1 MRISVVEGK
10 DFMLQDS
17 DSKLTTLKGKN
28 NKALPPE
35 TTTNKDKPP
44 LLGII
49 ASNKQPPRL
58 KLAVS
63 NPAPV
68 SGNTPVTSDPAP
80 SNTGFNAE
88 VRNIGTQIYEMNI
101 QDPFHD
107 LGCGLILEIEK
118 SIEET
123 VAVCHFPVIL
133 NESNK
138 FLDEDEEL
146 YGAIILRFQMKVLE
160 QLFMFCVNH
169 DASRLTIYM
178 DDAQAEGFGIYD
190 DFLSHYDETLTEN
203 GEKTEM
209 VISTDQKTFDKWLAF
224 MAETNLNLEQELWRE
239 QRSNLAIRNYL
250 KSRPLG

>member
-10 DFMLQDS
+10 DCMSQDS
-17 DSKLTTLKGKN
+17 DSKITTLQGKN

-49 ASNKQPPRL
+49 ASKKKPSRL

-63 NPAPV
+63 NPAPI
-68 SGNTPVTSDPAP
+68 SDNTPAPSDPAS
-80 SNTGFNAE
+80 SNTGFNTE
-88 VRNIGTQIYEMNI
+88 VRNIGPQIYEMSI

-107 LGCGLILEIEK
+107 LGSGLILEIEK
-118 SIEET
+118 SMGET
-123 VAVCHFPVIL
+123 VVVCHFPVIL

-146 YGAIILRFQMKVLE
+146 YGTIILGFQMKVLE

-169 DASRLTIYM
+169 DASQLTIYM
-178 DDAQAEGFGIYD
+178 DDAQAEGFEIYD

-209 VISTDQKTFDKWLAF
+209 VISTDQNTFDKWLAF
-224 MAETNLNLEQELWRE
+224 MAETNLNLEQDLWRE